1 MTDTLMG
8 AGSVEANVIP
18 QERAPTLRA
27 GQAPRASVGISPSVG
42 TPLDRVD
49 GRLKVTGG
57 ARYAAEFPTAN
68 VAYAVIVTSTVP
80 VGRITSIDTKAAEAV
95 PGVVRV
101 ITHLNA
107 PRLPMK
113 KQGMLVTNA
122 LSLMQ
127 DDGVRYNGQPVA
139 LVVAD
144 TLERATDAASLVK
157 VRYGSTRRPT
167 LDMRANKGTGY
178 APPPG
183 FGGSP
188 DSKHGNVQAGLAQ
201 AEVKIDA
208 VYTTPIE
215 NHNPMEPHATIA
227 AWEGDK
233 LTVWDA
239 TQYVMGERDSLAG
252 IMGVAPEN
260 VHVVSHFVGGG
271 FGCKGLMW
279 SQVPLAAMAAR
290 VVNRPVKLVLTRRQ
304 MFGPVG
310 GRPQT
315 EQHVILG
322 ATRDGTLTSVRHE
335 SVSHTSRFEDYTE
348 SCANVTRM
356 LYASPNI
363 ETSHRLVKL
372 DLGAPTF
379 QRAPGEAP
387 GTYALESAMDEL
399 AASLSMDPVELR
411 LKNYAETDPTSGK
424 PWSSKS
430 LRECYRVGAEKF
442 GWARRSATPGAMRDG
457 NVLVGYG
464 MASATYPTMRMPASA
479 SVRLSTDASGTV
491 RALVQTA
498 SQDLGTGTYTVMTQL
513 AADALGLPPEQVRFE
528 LGDSRMPPS
537 PVSGGSMTAASTGSA
552 VHAACTSARE
562 KLAAL
567 AIADTASPLHGALAS
582 AVSAADGR
590 LFMTN
595 DSSKGE
601 PIAALLRRQPNGMVE
616 AKADTAPSRDAAA
629 HSSHAFG
636 AVFVEVRVDREL
648 GEIRI
653 PRVVA
658 AYGAGKILN
667 AKTARSQLQGGI
679 VWGIGMALEE
689 ETLVDPRTGRY
700 VNADLAEYHVPVN
713 ADIGSLDVTLVNEV
727 DPYVNPIG
735 VKGIGE
741 IGITGVA
748 AAIANAVYNAT
759 GTRVRDLPITLD
771 KVMGG
776 TRV

>member
-1 MTDTLMG
+1 MTISTKARDIVTG
-8 AGSVEANVIP
+8 AA
-18 QERAPTLRA
+18 
-27 GQAPRASVGISPSVG
+27 PSVG
-42 TPLDRVD
+42 APLDRPQGGAVGAPLDRVD

-68 VAYAVIVTSTVP
+68 VAHAVIVTSTVP
-80 VGRITSIDTKAAEAV
+80 VGRITSIDAKTAESA
-95 PGVVRV
+95 PGVIRV

-107 PRLPMK
+107 PKLAMK

-127 DDGVRYNGQPVA
+127 DDRVRYNGQPVA
-139 LVVAD
+139 LVIAD
-144 TLERATDAASLVK
+144 TLERATDAASLVR
-157 VRYGSTRRPT
+157 VRYGGTTRPT
-167 LDMRANKGTGY
+167 LDMHAAKGSGY

-183 FGGSP
+183 FGGQP
-188 DSKHGNVQAGLAQ
+188 DSKHGDATAGLAQ
-201 AEVKIDA
+201 ADVKIDA
-208 VYTTPIE
+208 QYTTPIE

-227 AWEGDK
+227 AWEGDR

-252 IMGVAPEN
+252 IVGVAPEN
-260 VHVVSHFVGGG
+260 VRVVSHFVGGG

-279 SQVPLAAMAAR
+279 SHVPLAAMAAR
-290 VVNRPVKLVLTRRQ
+290 EVGRPVKLVLSRRQ

-310 GRPQT
+310 ARPQT
-315 EQHVILG
+315 EQHVVLG
-322 ATRDGTLTSVRHE
+322 AKRDGTLTAVRHD

-363 ETSHRLVKL
+363 ETTHRLVKL

-387 GTYALESAMDEL
+387 GTFALESAMDEL
-399 AASLSMDPVELR
+399 AISLGMDPLALR
-411 LKNYAETDPTSGK
+411 LKNYAETDPDSGK
-424 PWSSKS
+424 AWSSKS
-430 LRECYRVGAEKF
+430 LRECYRIGAERF
-442 GWARRSATPGAMRDG
+442 GWSKRSHTPGAMQDG
-457 NVLVGYG
+457 SMLVGYG
-464 MASATYPTMRMPASA
+464 MASATYPSFRMPASA
-479 SVRLSTDASGTV
+479 SVRLTADGSGAV

-513 AADALGLPPEQVRFE
+513 AADALGLTPAQVRFE

-537 PVSGGSMTAASTGSA
+537 PVSGGSMTAASTGTA
-552 VHAACTSARE
+552 VHESCVAARNR
-562 KLAAL
+562 LAAL
-567 AIADTASPLHGALAS
+567 AVADLASPLHGALAT
-582 AVSAADGR
+582 AVSAAEGR
-590 LFMTN
+590 LFLTG
-595 DSSKGE
+595 DSAKGE
-601 PIAALLRRQPNGMVE
+601 SYADLLQRQPGATLEV
-616 AKADTAPSRDAAA
+616 KTDSAPGREVGE

-636 AVFVEVRVDREL
+636 AVFVEVRVDRDL

-653 PRVVA
+653 PRIVA

-689 ETLVDPRTGRY
+689 ETLVDHRTGRY
-700 VNADLAEYHVPVN
+700 MNADLAEYHVPVN
-713 ADIGSLDVTLVNEV
+713 ADIGSIDVTFVDEV

-735 VKGIGE
+735 VKGVGE

-748 AAIANAVYNAT
+748 AAIANAVFNAT
-759 GTRVRDLPITLD
+759 GVRVRELPITLD
-771 KVMGG
+771 KVLAGA
-776 TRV
+776 RV